1 MTCDYDNFHPHL
13 GVSFQHVWIWI
24 LSLRIGWGEGSA
36 LSRLEAG
43 DWVTTELQ
51 VLHNISINTI
61 ITADSPEYIHI
72 SESRVISM
80 PCYVAVLIAPVI
92 PCYLSAVTSYPTLLS
107 RLCHAQWWPDDTP
120 PPVWPVPANIVL
132 WLWRCRDEA
141 KHRSYV
147 PDTHSRVILAS
158 QNCKF
163 DLDRENV
170 SVKFP
175 NSAKTTRN
183 LNLLLF
189 KEVSKYLRM

>member
-1 MTCDYDNFHPHL
+1 M
-13 GVSFQHVWIWI
+13 
-24 LSLRIGWGEGSA
+24 
-36 LSRLEAG
+36 
-43 DWVTTELQ
+43 
-51 VLHNISINTI
+51 LHNISINTI
-61 ITADSPEYIHI
+61 ITPDSREYIHI

-80 PCYVAVLIAPVI
+80 PCYVAAVLIAPVI
-92 PCYLSAVTSYPTLLS
+92 PCYLSAVTSYPTLLLPTS
-107 RLCHAQWWPDDTP
+107 VTHNDDLMTPLPLCDQCQQILYCDSGDAEM
-120 PPVWPVPANIVL
+120 
-132 WLWRCRDEA
+132 EA